1 MLAIGRARYKISI
14 QAPTVIL
21 DSMGAPKVT
30 WAAIEDAYAE
40 LENEMVEQAEAT
52 ATGARRELSKTVTF
66 IIRCHP
72 EQTFTPAMRVI
83 ADDGST
89 YEILAARYNYRKTTA
104 YLDCRSGY
112 NAGGIP

>member
-21 DSMGAPKVT
+21 DSMGAPTVT

-40 LENEMVEQAEAT
+40 VENEMVEQAEAT